1 MLSTANRCPVCL
13 VPQKGGKRCGY
24 HVDQRNRGLSDDL
37 VRSAALQ
44 TIERNQVIQI
54 VAEAVDEART
64 RKEYHR
70 AYYQANKPKRR
81 QQRLESKRK
90 RRILTIHAFLIRELC
105 NAVDIG
111 RMTAGW

>member
-1 MLSTANRCPVCL
+1 MSSTVNKCPVCF
-13 VPQKGGKRCGY
+13 VPRKGGKRCAY
-24 HVDQRNRGLSDDL
+24 HISQRARGLSDDL

-44 TIERNQVIQI
+44 TLERNQVIQI

-90 RRILTIHAFLIRELC
+90 RKILTIHAFLIRELC
-105 NAVDIG
+105 DAVDIG
-111 RMTAGW
+111 RVTAGW